1 MTPKRGLKLYYAQ
14 PPNRLHLKEYT
25 SQDLGRTD
33 IHRLGI
39 PHEEKLG
46 GIVWVHVLHY
56 HVRPPSALV
65 NAVSAHL
72 YRCGLTQDSQKLA
85 HSMRSYTTH
94 VHQELRTQL
103 AG

>member
-1 MTPKRGLKLYYAQ
+1 MTPGRGLKLCYTQ
-14 PPNRLHLKEYT
+14 PVSRLHLKGYAI
-25 SQDLGRTD
+25 QDLGRTD
-33 IHRLGI
+33 THRLGI

-56 HVRPPSALV
+56 HVWTPSALV
-65 NAVSAHL
+65 NAASAYL
-72 YRCGLTQDSQKLA
+72 YKREFTQDSQKFS

-94 VHQELRTQL
+94 VHQEGRTQL